1 MAIVFPN
8 NMETM
13 DAAHFSVNSLQ
24 SVLQR
29 PNLKK
34 EIKHHK
40 KVLRDINGYPN
51 WIIEQTIEKSKKIK
65 TNSHEKLGQQ
75 LTLKKS
81 LPKRYQRYPIQVNQ
95 EKQN

>member
-1 MAIVFPN
+1 MAVVFPN

-13 DAAHFSVNSLQ
+13 DAAHFSFNSLQ

-51 WIIEQTIEKSKKIK
+51 WIIERTIEKSKKLK
-65 TNSHEKLGQQ
+65 RTRMKNSG
-75 LTLKKS
+75 
-81 LPKRYQRYPIQVNQ
+81 N
-95 EKQN
+95 N